1 VAAYDNL
8 TTIRAETGGKRERY
22 FFPSLFAISMER
34 AAVWD
39 TPFGRKA
46 YAESAL
52 AFLPS
57 AAGEIVVDIFHIV
70 NQLTHAVNLNE

>member
-1 VAAYDNL
+1 
-8 TTIRAETGGKRERY
+8 
-22 FFPSLFAISMER
+22 MER

-57 AAGEIVVDIFHIV
+57 AAGEIVVDKFHIV
-70 NQLTHAVNLNE
+70 NQLIVNLNE

>member
-1 VAAYDNL
+1 MRQFAL
-8 TTIRAETGGKRERY
+8 KLAE
-22 FFPSLFAISMER
+22 SANAISSRASLPISMGR
-34 AAVWD
+34 AAVRD

-57 AAGEIVVDIFHIV
+57 AAGEIVVDKFHIV